1 MFINWEYKYKK
12 KQDFIDTIE
21 SYLFLNNIN
30 TTSLKFTRLS
40 KSGWIFQNDEV
51 YFLVLYDTI
60 LIDFNKTTRDI
71 KINAQYESN
80 TTKEK
85 INSFFCDYNV
95 KSYIKQYN
103 FNFYLIKDY
112 IKSKKDLKNKLDNN
126 IITPCYNI
134 IETNLNNL

>member
-1 MFINWEYKYKK
+1 
-12 KQDFIDTIE
+12 
-21 SYLFLNNIN
+21 
-30 TTSLKFTRLS
+30 
-40 KSGWIFQNDEV
+40 V

-103 FNFYLIKDY
+103 FNFYLVKDY